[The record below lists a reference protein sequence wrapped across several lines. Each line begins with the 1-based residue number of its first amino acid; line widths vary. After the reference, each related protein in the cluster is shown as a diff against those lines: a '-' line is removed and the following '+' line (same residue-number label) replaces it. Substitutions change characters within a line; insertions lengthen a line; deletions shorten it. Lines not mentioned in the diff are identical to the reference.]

1 MVFMT
6 FSTNVFLLLFSL
18 KVGFSMYLHNQ
29 ISARNCVAKE
39 PEHTFNVSV

>member
-18 KVGFSMYLHNQ
+18 KVGFSMYLHNH
-29 ISARNCVAKE
+29 ISAGNCVTKE
-39 PEHTFNVSV
+39 PECAFNVSV